1 MSTSLSGFQTHRL
14 INVTTHSTRFRIRR
28 ISKQILLLCLA
39 RKASITII
47 DWLLTNEHGFH

>member
-28 ISKQILLLCLA
+28 ISNQILLLCLA